1 MKPNESESQAEIS
14 WINDRPIPKGE
25 PSDSVLIGWMIAAF
39 IISGFVF
46 ALFGGK
52 GCD

>member
-1 MKPNESESQAEIS
+1 MKPNESQAEIS

-25 PSDSVLIGWMIAAF
+25 PSDSVFVGWIIVAL
-39 IISGFVF
+39 IISGIVT

-52 GCD
+52 NCD